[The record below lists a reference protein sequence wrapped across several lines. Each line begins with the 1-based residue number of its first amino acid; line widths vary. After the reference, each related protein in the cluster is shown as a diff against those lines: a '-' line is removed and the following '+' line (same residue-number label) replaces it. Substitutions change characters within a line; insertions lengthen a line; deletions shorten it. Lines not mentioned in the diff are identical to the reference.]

1 MSLLCRGKPGSVRDR
16 THAERPG
23 PDRGP
28 AGCAGEVRPQRVR
41 DRGPGTAPGPRNA
54 RRGTPGLGV
63 SAADFIL
70 AAVAIGCIPAA
81 SALATA
87 SWPRRSPVAA
97 ILLWQALG
105 LSWGLAAVGA
115 LIGFAVS
122 GNGATVGAGA
132 LERLA
137 SLATTDHP
145 AAAI

>member
-1 MSLLCRGKPGSVRDR
+1 MALSGRGKPGSVRDR
-16 THAERPG
+16 THAECPG

-41 DRGPGTAPGPRNA
+41 HRGPGAPSGPRNA
-54 RRGTPGLGV
+54 RRGAPGVGV
-63 SAADFIL
+63 SAAVLIL

-81 SALATA
+81 SALAAA

-105 LSWGLAAVGA
+105 LGWGLAAVGA
-115 LIGFAVS
+115 LIGFAVTAS
-122 GNGATVGAGA
+122 GAAPGPGA

-137 SLATTDHP
+137 SL
-145 AAAI
+145 